1 MLRLVIA
8 SFGVVACTLVGCET
22 NSPLAELPS
31 SVPSPTVP
39 AEEPNAS
46 ADDITPAADVVT
58 SPENTGSPLA
68 PLEPKKDE
76 QPIVSG
82 KYNVLSDFEK
92 YVILQK
98 GTERPFVGEYT
109 DTEDEGTY
117 ICRRCNAALYQSS
130 SKFHSG
136 CGWPSFDDEIP
147 GAVETHPDADGMRIE
162 IVCKNCQ
169 GHLGHVFHGEGFTE
183 KNTRHCVNS
192 VSMRFIAKGKEL
204 PAVIKETE

>member
-1 MLRLVIA
+1 MLRFVIA
-8 SFGVVACTLVGCET
+8 SFGVVVCTLVGCET
-22 NSPLAELPS
+22 SSPLAELPA
-31 SVPSPTVP
+31 SVPSPNVP
-39 AEEPNAS
+39 AEEPS
-46 ADDITPAADVVT
+46 APAGDVGT
-58 SPENTGSPLA
+58 SPENSESPLA

-76 QPIVSG
+76 QKIVSG

-117 ICRRCNAALYQSS
+117 ICRRCNAALYKSS

-192 VSMRFIAKGKEL
+192 VSMRFIAKDKEL
-204 PAVIKETE
+204 PAVIKEGE